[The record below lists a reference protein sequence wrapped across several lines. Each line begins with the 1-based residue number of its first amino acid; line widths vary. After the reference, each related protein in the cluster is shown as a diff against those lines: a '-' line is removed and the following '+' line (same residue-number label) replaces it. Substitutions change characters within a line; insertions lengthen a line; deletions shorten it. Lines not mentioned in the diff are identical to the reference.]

1 MTDWDPELYNRFRR
15 YRAEPFELIL
25 SRLAVNPNDTIVD
38 LGCGTGE
45 NTVEL
50 ARRAPHG
57 RVVGVDSSVAMI
69 ARANTLCATLEP
81 DLRGRLDFVVG
92 DFRDFSAECEYA
104 IVFSNAALQWAQN
117 HREVLARW
125 ARALRAGGRMVV
137 QMPSNHAETAQ
148 VTLQAFAGEPAWRDL
163 IGALRTHSHVVASP
177 EEYGA
182 MLEEI
187 GLVDIDC
194 YYHLF
199 GHPMESPAAI
209 VEFSRATAL
218 RPFLDQIPKSRHA
231 EFMAAYTRRL
241 EEAYGTTGPLNFGFR
256 RLFLWGRRADI

>member
-1 MTDWDPELYNRFRR
+1 VTDWDPELYNRFRR
-15 YRAEPFELIL
+15 YRVEPFELIL
-25 SRLAVNPNDTIVD
+25 SRLAVNPHDTIVD

-57 RVVGVDSSVAMI
+57 RIRGVDSSAAMI
-69 ARANTLCATLEP
+69 ARANALRATLDP
-81 DLRGRLDFVVG
+81 DLRGRLEFVVD
-92 DFRDFSAECEYA
+92 DFREFSADREYA
-104 IVFSNAALQWAQN
+104 IVFSNAALQWAHN

-125 ARALRAGGRMVV
+125 ARGLRPGGQLVV
-137 QMPSNHAETAQ
+137 QMPSNHEETAQ

-163 IGALRTHSHVVASP
+163 VGALRTPSHVVVSP
-177 EEYGA
+177 EEYRA

-187 GLVDIDC
+187 GLVDVDC
-194 YYHLF
+194 YYHRF
-199 GHPMESPAAI
+199 DHPMESPAAI

-218 RPFLDQIPKSRHA
+218 RPFLDRIPESRHA

-241 EEAYGTTGPLNFGFR
+241 EEAYGTAGPLNFGFR
-256 RLFLWGRRADI
+256 RLFLWGRRTDI